1 MAQEDVRGGGCIA
14 RVFRRGEAGDEQQAQ
29 TAGGAASASTSYAR
43 VKGSVADRRISD
55 FFGQARVEAR
65 RGAPGAKA
73 GSLADHVHE
82 GGLGLSSESSVLHGN
97 PVSPEAGSIPLV
109 GGAVSASQDGARLGP
124 VQGTC
129 FSDRP
134 RVVGQGQAQGGA
146 EHGLVGHKPSLEV
159 PAVESDLEVLT
170 GGQGTQAGAQ
180 RGNETTTGAALCSSE
195 GAGGDAFSLHE
206 ETHGNHGVPSNL
218 LLRPVHQGSGA
229 ASLGSHDE
237 ASRQLCSAVSGSGLQ
252 EGGASSRADGGED
265 SRDDRAAVRRAT
277 TTILGNASNHCYMN
291 SWVQVMLWAIE
302 RDVEVRLPQM
312 GRCAQFFR
320 HLCGMRTCGQKCL
333 TKDLMWQP
341 LVRGWRDINRQ
352 HDVVEFASYMFT
364 RHHVAAVQGEWEART
379 GIPTLGQPGDAGHS
393 SQPLLLHL
401 PHLPPGLVTLKV
413 QSLVDQWHAQEAIHA
428 FTVAPSILFIQLG
441 RFSSEG
447 GRVQKVHSSVTVE
460 ETIQVPVF
468 RDAGLYVRPQPYRC
482 VATISHHGEHPR
494 SGHYQAVLFEG
505 STFWCCD
512 DGRTAQSMPALP
524 AWHANSCYALVY
536 QRS

>member
-1 MAQEDVRGGGCIA
+1 
-14 RVFRRGEAGDEQQAQ
+14 
-29 TAGGAASASTSYAR
+29 
-43 VKGSVADRRISD
+43 
-55 FFGQARVEAR
+55 
-65 RGAPGAKA
+65 
-73 GSLADHVHE
+73 
-82 GGLGLSSESSVLHGN
+82 
-97 PVSPEAGSIPLV
+97 
-109 GGAVSASQDGARLGP
+109 
-124 VQGTC
+124 
-129 FSDRP
+129 
-134 RVVGQGQAQGGA
+134 
-146 EHGLVGHKPSLEV
+146 
-159 PAVESDLEVLT
+159 
-170 GGQGTQAGAQ
+170 
-180 RGNETTTGAALCSSE
+180 
-195 GAGGDAFSLHE
+195 
-206 ETHGNHGVPSNL
+206 
-218 LLRPVHQGSGA
+218 
-229 ASLGSHDE
+229 
-237 ASRQLCSAVSGSGLQ
+237 
-252 EGGASSRADGGED
+252 
-265 SRDDRAAVRRAT
+265 
-277 TTILGNASNHCYMN
+277 MN

-320 HLCGMRTCGQKCL
+320 HLCGMRTCGQKFL

-379 GIPTLGQPGDAGHS
+379 GIPTVGQPGDTGHS